1 MKEDDLQEVFKR
13 CFSIPKLF
21 ETRKFS
27 LSGIFVLCFCSQ
39 NAISEQGTWS
49 NIWNE
54 MVSFCSTGTGTASA
68 MDTESVGKISKLRDF
83 EK

>member
-1 MKEDDLQEVFKR
+1 M
-13 CFSIPKLF
+13 CFYIPELL

-27 LSGIFVLCFCSQ
+27 LSGIFVLGFCSQ

-54 MVSFCSTGTGTASA
+54 MFPICPTVTGTASA
-68 MDTESVGKISKLRDF
+68 METESVGKMSKLRDF